1 MGLGPYPIIGMIGIG
16 DLTISTLHA
25 PVQYTPYAILCS
37 NFHFGQGDTRAVPD
51 QTILYETF
59 AVSHFLGRRHLNT
72 NAGRASGHLL
82 LIYTCLVGTIA
93 TKLLC
98 SSTANFGRL
107 LPLPSIPVFS
117 FYDKLDSR
125 NLMEAAAVRRIL
137 PCLSKDNIGYTH
149 CTDALSLANNLPLH

>member
-98 SSTANFGRL
+98 SLPANLEDFFL
-107 LPLPSIPVFS
+107 FHPFPFFPSMT
-117 FYDKLDSR
+117 
-125 NLMEAAAVRRIL
+125 NLIHEI
-137 PCLSKDNIGYTH
+137 
-149 CTDALSLANNLPLH
+149 